1 MFAVNVS
8 RMLSRTG
15 MVLRDRL
22 SSIWR
27 CCTSFASVNR
37 AGVETDDRLADVA
50 DRFELERRERDSNRW
65 HSDDGS
71 LLGR

>member
-1 MFAVNVS
+1 MFVVNVS
-8 RMLSRTG
+8 RRLSRTG
-15 MVLRDRL
+15 MVLADRL
-22 SSIWR
+22 VSILR
-27 CCTSFASVNR
+27 CCMSFASVNR
-37 AGVETDDRLADVA
+37 DSVETDDRLAGVT